1 MVRRADQNAV
11 DARRK
16 ERRVPVRY
24 ASDAATKQTRC
35 SDQRVIVIGSA
46 NKDKARELERLLAD
60 LRVKVL
66 TLEAFPKAP
75 KVVENGRT
83 FEANAC
89 KKARAYS
96 KLSDHL
102 TLADDSGLC
111 VRALNNRPGVYSAR
125 FAGPG
130 CDYLDNNK
138 KLLRLLQGK
147 PLSRRGAFFCSTV
160 ALYRRGRK
168 IRVIKGVCRGRIAG
182 EMRGTNGFG
191 FDPTFIPAGS
201 RKTFAEMTPAQ
212 KNAVSHRGR
221 ALRAVKKFLLSNPQ
235 F

>member
-1 MVRRADQNAV
+1 M
-11 DARRK
+11 
-16 ERRVPVRY
+16 
-24 ASDAATKQTRC
+24 
-35 SDQRVIVIGSA
+35 IVIGSA
-46 NKDKARELERLLAD
+46 NKDKAAELERLLAD
-60 LRVKVL
+60 LKVKVL
-66 TLEAFPKAP
+66 TLDAFPKAP
-75 KVVENGRT
+75 KVAETGRT

-130 CDYLDNNK
+130 CNYLDNNK
-138 KLLRLLQGK
+138 KLLRLLK
-147 PLSRRGAFFCSTV
+147 DRPTSERGAFFCSTV
-160 ALYRRGRK
+160 ALYRRGK
-168 IRVIKGVCRGRIAG
+168 KVKVIKGVCQGRIADA
-182 EMRGTNGFG
+182 MLGTNGFG

-212 KNAVSHRGR
+212 KNAVSHRAR
-221 ALRAVKKFLLSNPQ
+221 ALTAVKKYLKKNPKLLA
-235 F
+235 

>member
-1 MVRRADQNAV
+1 M
-11 DARRK
+11 
-16 ERRVPVRY
+16 
-24 ASDAATKQTRC
+24 
-35 SDQRVIVIGSA
+35 VIVIGSA

-60 LRVKVL
+60 LKVKVL
-66 TLEAFPKAP
+66 TLEHFPKAP

-130 CDYLDNNK
+130 CNYLDNNK
-138 KLLRLLQGK
+138 KLLRLLKNK
-147 PLSRRGAFFCSTV
+147 PTSQRTAFFCSTI
-160 ALYRRGRK
+160 ALYQRGKK
-168 IRVIKGVCRGRIAG
+168 IKVLKGICRGRIAE
-182 EMRGTNGFG
+182 EMRGAHGFG

-201 RKTFAEMTPAQ
+201 KKTFAQMTPAE
-212 KNAVSHRGR
+212 KNKISHRAR
-221 ALRAVKKFLLSNPQ
+221 ALKAVKAFLLIRLSKNL

>member
-1 MVRRADQNAV
+1 MKRQ
-11 DARRK
+11 
-16 ERRVPVRY
+16 PL
-24 ASDAATKQTRC
+24 T
-35 SDQRVIVIGSA
+35 IVIGSA

-60 LRVKVL
+60 LKVKVL
-66 TLEAFPKAP
+66 TLDAFPKAP
-75 KVVENGRT
+75 KVIENGRT

-130 CDYLDNNK
+130 CNYLDNNR
-138 KLLRLLQGK
+138 KLLRLLEGK
-147 PLSRRGAFFCSTV
+147 SDARRSAFFCSTV
-160 ALYRRGRK
+160 ALYRKGKK
-168 IRVIKGVCRGRIAG
+168 IKVLKGVCRGRIARQ
-182 EMRGTNGFG
+182 MRGTNGFG
-191 FDPTFIPAGS
+191 FDPTFIPSGS
-201 RKTFAEMTPAQ
+201 RKTFAQMTPAQ

-221 ALRAVKKFLLSNPQ
+221 ALAAVKHFLRRYSNKA
-235 F
+235 